1 MAESDTVDD
10 SEVEGVSLGDADRE
24 VLDVKLALGVS
35 LTDAG
40 GLLGT
45 GVEEMGG
52 VLVGVLEGLL
62 LTGSDSDTVTEM
74 VGVEVA
80 VRLSVVDA
88 VIEAVTVAEPVL
100 DSVLD
105 PVPVTDR
112 VCVGVPVTDAVTV
125 GLGEGDQTL
134 GVTVLEGDRV
144 PDIVRVGV

>member
-1 MAESDTVDD
+1 
-10 SEVEGVSLGDADRE
+10 
-24 VLDVKLALGVS
+24 
-35 LTDAG
+35 
-40 GLLGT
+40 
-45 GVEEMGG
+45 
-52 VLVGVLEGLL
+52 
-62 LTGSDSDTVTEM
+62 M